1 MKIPDSELVVQTGR
15 TIAIPKFWRITKL
28 RSLRRWP
35 IISGTILFSIVSFA
49 ILGTFVVS
57 TDPEAVS
64 LRHITDPPMWLD
76 GGSSEFPLGTDSL
89 GRDVFS
95 RLVFGARISL
105 IVALVALISGI
116 TIGTMLGL
124 IAGWFGG
131 MVDEIITRIVDVW
144 LGFPFILVALVVSL
158 AVGRGFGTLI
168 FLLATLA
175 WTPFVRQVRG
185 EVLTLKSRD
194 YVLLSQT
201 LGASTFRIMRKH
213 LLPGVSNTVV
223 VVATFQTASL
233 ILVEAFLSF
242 LGAGIPAPA
251 PAWGNMIA
259 EGRGYL
265 QDAWWISVFPG
276 LAILLTT
283 ASLSFLGDWIRD
295 FTDPQLKQLD

>member
-1 MKIPDSELVVQTGR
+1 M
-15 TIAIPKFWRITKL
+15 AIEAGQLSKFVSVPRHL
-28 RSLRRWP
+28 RFQSLRRWP
-35 IISGTILFSIVSFA
+35 ILSATILSLIVLFA
-49 ILGTFVVS
+49 IFGSFIAPAN
-57 TDPEAVS
+57 PELIS
-64 LRHITDPPMWLD
+64 LRNIMEPPMWAA
-76 GGSSEFPLGTDSL
+76 GGSSEFPLGTDTL
-89 GRDVFS
+89 GRDVLS
-95 RLVFGARISL
+95 RLLFGARISL
-105 IVALVALISGI
+105 IVAVVSIVSGI
-116 TIGTMLGL
+116 TIGTSLGL

-131 MVDEIITRIVDVW
+131 IVDEIITRFVDVW

-158 AVGRGFGTLI
+158 AVGQGFGTLI

-185 EVLTLKSRD
+185 EILTLKTKD
-194 YVLLSQT
+194 YVLVSQT
-201 LGASTFRIMRKH
+201 MGASTFRIMRKH
-213 LLPGVSNTVV
+213 LLPGVLNTVV

-242 LGAGIPAPA
+242 LGAGIPPPT

-276 LAILLTT
+276 MAILLTA

-295 FTDPQLKQLD
+295 FTDPRLRQLE